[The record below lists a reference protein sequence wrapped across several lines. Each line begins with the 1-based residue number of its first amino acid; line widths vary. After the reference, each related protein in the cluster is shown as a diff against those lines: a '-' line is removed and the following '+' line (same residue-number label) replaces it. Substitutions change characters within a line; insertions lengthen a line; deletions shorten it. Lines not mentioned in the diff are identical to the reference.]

1 MSANLPGL
9 SPSEWEVMKA
19 VWRRREATVRNVS
32 EDVGPEHKW
41 AYNTVKT
48 FMERLAAKGYL
59 SVRKIGNTCL
69 YKPAVTR
76 TAATKRA
83 LRVVLDR
90 VLDGAVGPLVAYLA
104 ERGNL
109 TARDIDQ
116 LRHMIDRT
124 QSQKQDSEG
133 SDHE

>member
-1 MSANLPGL
+1 MSKNLPDL
-9 SPSEWEVMKA
+9 SPSEWAVMKA

-32 EDVGPEHKW
+32 EDVGPEHHW

-76 TAATKRA
+76 PATTKRA

-90 VLDGAVGPLVAYLA
+90 VLDGAVGPLVTYLA

-109 TARDIDQ
+109 TDQDLEQ
-116 LRHMIDRT
+116 LRGMIDRAE
-124 QSQKQDSEG
+124 SERQDSKG
-133 SDHE
+133 PHHE